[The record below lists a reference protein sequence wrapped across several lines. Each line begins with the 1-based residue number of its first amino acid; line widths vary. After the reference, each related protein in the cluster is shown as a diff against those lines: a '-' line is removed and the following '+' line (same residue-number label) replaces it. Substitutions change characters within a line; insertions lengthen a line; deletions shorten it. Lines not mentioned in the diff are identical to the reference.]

1 MKLKICGNHS
11 AHDVKVSFQSDAQYI
26 GFVFA
31 ASKRQVQPEHVQQ
44 WLHHYPLKER
54 KQIVGVFV
62 NEDIDMIERAV
73 NIAPLDVVQL
83 HGTESP
89 EFVTQVKAR
98 CDVGVWKVIHHA
110 DDALHTMEQY
120 SKLVDGY
127 LIDNKTDKA
136 WGGTGTTFN
145 WTYVPNYI
153 EKAHHYNKLCFIA
166 GGINPTNVNE
176 LIKFKPD
183 GIDLASG
190 VETELKKDKQK
201 IMQLQE
207 CIDSYVDN
215 ITE

>member
-11 AHDVKVSFQSDAQYI
+11 AHDVKVSSRSDAQYI

-31 ASKRQVQPEHVQQ
+31 TSKRQVQPEQVQQ
-44 WLHHYPLKER
+44 WLNNVQGKEK

-62 NEDIDMIERAV
+62 NEDIDIIERAI
-73 NIAPLDVVQL
+73 NIADLNIVQL

-89 EFVTQVKAR
+89 EFIAQLRAR
-98 CDVGVWKVIHHA
+98 CNVDVWKVIHHA
-110 DDALHTMEQY
+110 DDALQMLEQY
-120 SKLVDGY
+120 ANLVDGY

-145 WTYVPNYI
+145 WTFVPEYI
-153 EKAHHYNKLCFIA
+153 NKAHQYNKLCFIA
-166 GGINPTNVNE
+166 GGINPSNVSD

-190 VETELKKDKQK
+190 VETELKKDGQK
-201 IMQLQE
+201 IIQLQE
-207 CIDSYVDN
+207 CIDSYDDN